1 VPLFLKKKVSNKKRK
16 NERVL
21 KPFIFPG
28 FNPTK
33 DKVWLSVY
41 KPQMS
46 FFEKIIL
53 FLRNLSFFLFW
64 RISLKDSNDIP
75 IKNILQA
82 KKKVKEVSE
91 HFFDYK
97 NATIGEE
104 FIRFCLPIY
113 LLSNQVMQV
122 VKNIDKDS
130 PMQFLNL
137 FSNYYL
143 ENTQLK
149 SYLEQFNE
157 EHIKSIFQKLGI
169 LDAFR
174 YLNAKHKE
182 VEDFLQYN
190 VPDGLKEALFFLEVL
205 RSIFDYVDWKNFF
218 SLYGTIENGSLKIIK
233 RPKAQAV
240 VPYIVQLSYI
250 INNIPNNFEQFRVFN
265 KNFSETLK
273 TLLKEKE
280 LTSIISLK
288 DIDQGIENIK
298 VLKET
303 KVIDSLLLLLVQ
315 SERFT
320 VLGAELSRGNIL
332 NYYIATT
339 LDTIN
344 NVIYNVREQEIKNYT
359 KHIMKD
365 FLQIDAATPQVQ
377 VGLYNEENSQ
387 YLRSVK
393 LEGFTFSIFLPVLLT
408 YFKVVYPRL
417 SRTFLNTLVFNMSY
431 EDTKISQRIL
441 DNMNKMLWHLSE
453 LHYYIKDHLLVPSNY
468 STEIFQLLDSKD
480 ISTFS
485 LRSLTE
491 VASQIR
497 EINSM
502 LKKHLQNIA
511 EFLSLLREDIFL
523 IKDDIVNFPT
533 KIVDSLQP
541 LPKVKGEAIHYAQF
555 LHNT

>member
-1 VPLFLKKKVSNKKRK
+1 
-16 NERVL
+16 
-21 KPFIFPG
+21 
-28 FNPTK
+28 
-33 DKVWLSVY
+33 
-41 KPQMS
+41 
-46 FFEKIIL
+46 
-53 FLRNLSFFLFW
+53 
-64 RISLKDSNDIP
+64 
-75 IKNILQA
+75 
-82 KKKVKEVSE
+82 
-91 HFFDYK
+91 
-97 NATIGEE
+97 
-104 FIRFCLPIY
+104 
-113 LLSNQVMQV
+113 
-122 VKNIDKDS
+122 
-130 PMQFLNL
+130 
-137 FSNYYL
+137 
-143 ENTQLK
+143 
-149 SYLEQFNE
+149 
-157 EHIKSIFQKLGI
+157 
-169 LDAFR
+169 
-174 YLNAKHKE
+174 
-182 VEDFLQYN
+182 
-190 VPDGLKEALFFLEVL
+190 
-205 RSIFDYVDWKNFF
+205 
-218 SLYGTIENGSLKIIK
+218 
-233 RPKAQAV
+233 
-240 VPYIVQLSYI
+240 
-250 INNIPNNFEQFRVFN
+250 
-265 KNFSETLK
+265 
-273 TLLKEKE
+273 
-280 LTSIISLK
+280 
-288 DIDQGIENIK
+288 

-541 LPKVKGEAIHYAQF
+541 LPKVKDMSFTKALYKVTTEFNILLELMEFYFSIPAPKANLLAHEAVKKSRQM
-555 LHNT
+555 